1 MLKFFFFFLRE
12 KERERENFGWEATR
26 GWSRFFCTKQTAPF
40 VLHKIHMLKKNP
52 VRFVRHSITV
62 WREERSAL
70 GIFFLFF
77 FSTLF
82 QYSCSTWFFSSWLLS
97 TLTNIYIW
105 NNDIFG
111 ASWRQWRPTRLVQ
124 DIRETFIYLF
134 FYYYYYWAASQTLV
148 LSMFSVCVTLNDS
161 VRACVT

>member
-40 VLHKIHMLKKNP
+40 VLHKIHMLKKIHC
-52 VRFVRHSITV
+52 VLYDTV
-62 WREERSAL
+62 SQCDGKSARPSVF
-70 GIFFLFF
+70 FFLFF